1 MARNQVMRLLGQ
13 LDKGVSGAHG
23 AGGVLSRLW
32 QQQLKDLGINIQR
45 WNDLMYK
52 FVTDPRNNYPNNKRD
67 QQSARGNLTKEFARP
82 EMTWKVFMKAQRFL
96 GVKDLTIAIECNFV
110 NGTRSTHSLP
120 VNFGLPT
127 PASTTGFIQEVRQEP
142 NFANLAAVME
152 FMEATEEQFIYTEL
166 EDDAAVRALIYLL
179 CNPYAEPFDEEG
191 MSIASDINGT
201 NRVGE
206 QTTQGFEPGTE
217 QFAGSYLGK
226 RTYEQYLADKL
237 ITG

>member
-13 LDKGVSGAHG
+13 ADKGASGTYG

-32 QQQLKDLGINIQR
+32 RQQLKDLGINIQR

-52 FVTDPRNNYPNNKRD
+52 FVTDPRNGYPNNKRD

-82 EMTWKVFMKAQRFL
+82 QMTWKVFMKAQRFL
-96 GVKDLTIAIECNFV
+96 GVKDLTIAIECNFID
-110 NGTRSTHSLP
+110 GRRSVHSAP

-127 PASTTGFIQEVRQEP
+127 PAPTNGFIQEVRQEP
-142 NFANLAAVME
+142 NFASMAATME

-166 EDDAAVRALIYLL
+166 EDDAAVRGLIYQL
-179 CNPYAEPFDEEG
+179 CNPYAEPYDEEG
-191 MSIASDINGT
+191 LAIANDINNT
-201 NRVGE
+201 RLGE
-206 QTTQGFEPGTE
+206 QTNRGYEPGTE
-217 QFAGSYLGK
+217 TFAGSYLGK
-226 RTYEQYLADKL
+226 RTYEQYLADKQ